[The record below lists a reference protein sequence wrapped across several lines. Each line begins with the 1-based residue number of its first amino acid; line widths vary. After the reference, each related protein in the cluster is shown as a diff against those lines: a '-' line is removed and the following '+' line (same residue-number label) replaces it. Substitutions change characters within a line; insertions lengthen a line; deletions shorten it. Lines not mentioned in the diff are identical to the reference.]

1 MDKRSIFERGFAI
14 LLSVILMAA
23 CFPLSIFAE
32 DTTQDP
38 DFSGT
43 NLMNL
48 ETLTETLPGGNRW
61 CLQLPSSTQIT
72 TSPTC

>member
-43 NLMNL
+43 ESDESGKRTAQRLYDDHQPL
-48 ETLTETLPGGNRW
+48 RL
-61 CLQLPSSTQIT
+61 
-72 TSPTC
+72 

>member
-43 NLMNL
+43 NLML
-48 ETLTETLPGGNRW
+48 SL
-61 CLQLPSSTQIT
+61 IHI
-72 TSPTC
+72 